1 MGLGRTMPPS
11 FGRRVARG
19 VSRMVVAADGP
30 LVAAVRA
37 NQSVVAGGSLTKAEL
52 DDRALEVFQYTA
64 MSLYDFYHR
73 LDDDEAIH
81 ALVVYAPGLEDRL
94 EEWKREERGICF
106 VGPHLA
112 GFDIVLRSLALRGLR
127 PQTLSLPDPSEAQRR
142 ENELR
147 RQVGLD
153 VTPIGHEALKQATR
167 TLAAGGHVLTG
178 VDFPV
183 PRAKMRS
190 TFFGRPAGLP
200 TVHVRLALGT
210 GSPVVLLHSLRTAEG
225 LYELHAS
232 EPVEMVRQGDRRETI
247 RANTE
252 RILAMVAERISAA
265 PTQWGMTHRVWP
277 DEEQAPEHAR
287 EHAPGR
293 DG

>member
-1 MGLGRTMPPS
+1 MGLGRSMPPS

-19 VSRMVVAADGP
+19 VSRMIVAADGP
-30 LVAAVRA
+30 LLAAVRA
-37 NQSVVAGGSLTKAEL
+37 NQSVVAGRLFTKAEL

-64 MSLYDFYHR
+64 MSLYDLYHR
-73 LDDDEAIH
+73 LDDDAAIH
-81 ALVVYAPGLEDRL
+81 AIVVYAPGLEDRL
-94 EEWKREERGICF
+94 EEWMREERGICF

-127 PQTLSLPDPSEAQRR
+127 PQTLSLPDPSQAHRR

-153 VTPIGHEALKQATR
+153 VTPIGHEALKRAAR
-167 TLAAGGHVLTG
+167 TLTSGGHVLTG

-183 PRAKMRS
+183 PRAKMRT

-200 TVHVRLALGT
+200 TLHVRLALST
-210 GSPVVLLHSLRTAEG
+210 GSPVVLLHCRRTAEG

-232 EPVEMVRQGDRRETI
+232 KSIEMVRQGDRRETI
-247 RANTE
+247 RTNTE
-252 RILAMVAERISAA
+252 RILEMVAARISEV

-277 DEEQAPEHAR
+277 DDEQAPEQV
-287 EHAPGR
+287 PGR